1 MVSKLAHI
9 PEDQIKKYALA
20 HKIPPID
27 AYRALFS
34 QALLDKLDSG
44 ETVAVL
50 KELIYQVVGEGAKKA
65 GENKTIQQMMPPQII
80 LPPGTA

>member
-1 MVSKLAHI
+1 MPSKLAMI

-34 QALLDKLDSG
+34 QALLDKIEDG
-44 ETVAVL
+44 ETAIVL
-50 KELIYQVVGEGAKKA
+50 KELVYQIVGEGAKKA
-65 GENKTIQQMMPPQII
+65 GEVKTIQQAIPPQII
-80 LPPGTA
+80 VPSGSA

>member
-1 MVSKLAHI
+1 MPSKLAMI

-34 QALLDKLDSG
+34 QALLDKIDAG
-44 ETVAVL
+44 DTFTVL
-50 KELIYQVVGEGAKKA
+50 RELVYQVVGDGAKKA
-65 GENKTIQQMMPPQII
+65 GEKKEIQQVMPPQII
-80 LPPGTA
+80 LPPGSA